1 MFAKQFP
8 TVTGWEDSGRCSCP
22 HTSALRLRGTDTE
35 PERACSTASLVAE
48 AGPTGREKVGSRD
61 VAGHQPCL
69 LHRVQ
74 PTFKDGYKPECTFS
88 SLILQLCTW
97 ASSSNLIGILVDGDS
112 KKELKNTESTDQ
124 GEEGRPT

>member
-1 MFAKQFP
+1 MFAKQSP

-22 HTSALRLRGTDTE
+22 HTPALRLRGTDTE
-35 PERACSTASLVAE
+35 PERACSTVSLAAE

-61 VAGHQPCL
+61 MAGHQLCL
-69 LHRVQ
+69 LHGVQ

-88 SLILQLCTW
+88 SLLLQLCIW
-97 ASSSNLIGILVDGDS
+97 ASSSNLTGILVDGNS
-112 KKELKNTESTDQ
+112 KKGLKKIESTDP